1 MDKFL
6 RIAVVL
12 MGIAM
17 LLGAIGF
24 IFSPDAMEAQ
34 FSVVASRID
43 GMGTLRADLGG
54 LFLTLALFTLYG
66 SRPGKG
72 AWLAVPAV
80 FMLTAILGRSVHM
93 LVDGLSEP
101 AIRSTV
107 VEIICLGL
115 LEAARRRLSD
125 NRAEA

>member
-72 AWLAVPAV
+72 AWLVVPAV

-101 AIRSTV
+101 AIRSTG

>member
-72 AWLAVPAV
+72 AWLVVPAV